1 MKMTEKRI
9 PRDDEM
15 RREYDFGAGVRGKYA
30 KQFSKGS
37 NVVVLAPDVAEEF
50 GTAKAVNDALRSY
63 LEKKPTRKA
72 RRRLTGR

>member
-1 MKMTEKRI
+1 MRMTEKRI

-15 RREYDFGAGVRGKYA
+15 RREYDFGGGVRGKHA
-30 KQFSKGS
+30 PRFSKGS